1 MTLSYIN
8 SPIIQ
13 PYFSLFTCVWVYL
26 RHYMNLR
33 ILYSIATDFQT
44 VGPFELDF
52 ATQQYKCWISQ
63 YITFS
68 LLAMLQALNVFWLFL
83 IMRITY
89 NIVFKNLKRD
99 VRDDDEV
106 EEEEEGEGGVR
117 VQELHAANHRAKET
131 AAVSTGVQ
139 AVQRIG

>member
-1 MTLSYIN
+1 M
-8 SPIIQ
+8 
-13 PYFSLFTCVWVYL
+13 WVYL

-33 ILYSIATDFQT
+33 ILYSIATDFRT
-44 VGPFELDF
+44 VGPFELNWE
-52 ATQQYKCWISQ
+52 TQQYKCWISQ

-89 NIVFKNLKRD
+89 NIVFKDLKRD
-99 VRDDDEV
+99 VRDDDEG
-106 EEEEEGEGGVR
+106 EEEEGGVR
-117 VQELHAANHRAKET
+117 VQELHAANHRAEET

-139 AVQRIG
+139 AAQRIG